1 MLEICI
7 DSTFLWLSSYL
18 HSSAFQRNL
27 GLIKQTVDH
36 QAPPAIGFSRQEY
49 WIGLSCPPLGDL
61 PDSGMEPVSPA
72 LQADSLPLSHQGSPK
87 HVILS
92 ERPRVA

>member
-36 QAPPAIGFSRQEY
+36 QAPQSIGFSSKNT
-49 WIGLSCPPLGDL
+49 GLGC
-61 PDSGMEPVSPA
+61 
-72 LQADSLPLSHQGSPK
+72 
-87 HVILS
+87 HVLL
-92 ERPRVA
+92 

>member
-36 QAPPAIGFSRQEY
+36 QAPPSIGFSRQEY
-49 WIGLSCPPLGDL
+49 WIGLSCPPL
-61 PDSGMEPVSPA
+61 
-72 LQADSLPLSHQGSPK
+72 
-87 HVILS
+87 
-92 ERPRVA
+92 